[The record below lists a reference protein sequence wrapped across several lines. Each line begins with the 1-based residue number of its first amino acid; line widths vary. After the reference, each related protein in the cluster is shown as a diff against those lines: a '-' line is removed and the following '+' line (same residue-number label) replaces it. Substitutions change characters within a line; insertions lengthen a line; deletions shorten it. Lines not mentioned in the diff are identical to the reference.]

1 MIILVSNKNNS
12 YICKKM
18 EEEHLRVLEQL
29 GFNIKNKT
37 YQDVVGELIEQHIQI
52 MMEIE
57 SSNIELFK
65 QEVKRVMKPTN

>member
-1 MIILVSNKNNS
+1 
-12 YICKKM
+12 M

-29 GFNIKNKT
+29 GFDIKNKT

-65 QEVKRVMKPTN
+65 KEVKRVVNYPHLKIVGLKENLNED

>member
-1 MIILVSNKNNS
+1 
-12 YICKKM
+12 M
-18 EEEHLRVLEQL
+18 EEEHLRVLKQL